1 MSLRPARVVV
11 VPRWSG
17 GPDSDFYPWLAR
29 ALEPGLRVERL
40 ALPDPN
46 EPVIDAW
53 VPRIREALGGDAERA
68 RTILLGH
75 SVGCM
80 AAMRALEEAAVRPV
94 HALVCVAGWWTVDEP
109 WPSIRPWIDTPL
121 DMAKVRANAR
131 RVRLIVSDNDPFT
144 ADHRATAARFER
156 DLGAEVTLVP
166 GGLHFNREEEP
177 AVLEAI
183 YRGMTPSMGE

>member
-1 MSLRPARVVV
+1 MSLRPLRIVI

-29 ALEPGLRVERL
+29 SLEEAGIRVERL
-40 ALPDPN
+40 ALPDPD
-46 EPVIDAW
+46 EPKIDVW

-75 SVGCM
+75 SVGCL
-80 AAMRALEEAAVRPV
+80 AAMRALDEATVHPVR
-94 HALVCVAGWWTVDEP
+94 ALVCVAGWWTVDEP
-109 WPSIRPWIDTPL
+109 WPSLRPWSDTPL
-121 DMAKVRANAR
+121 DTAKVRANAR
-131 RVRLIVSDNDPFT
+131 RAHLIVSDNDPFT

-156 DLGAEVTLVP
+156 ELGAEVTLVP
-166 GGLHFNREEEP
+166 GGLHFNRGEEP

-183 YRGMTPSMGE
+183 SALVSEG